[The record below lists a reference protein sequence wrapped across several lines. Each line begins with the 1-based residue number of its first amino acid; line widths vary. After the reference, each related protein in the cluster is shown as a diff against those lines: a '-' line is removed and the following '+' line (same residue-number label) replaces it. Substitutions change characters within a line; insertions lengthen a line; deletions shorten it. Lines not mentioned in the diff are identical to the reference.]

1 MNLLNL
7 MPKLRENLD
16 ADVELTEEE
25 LREERRKIQAQHNRR
40 RGPGH
45 RFPEQ
50 LSNGAIRRL
59 QARQAKAEK
68 RKMNSRRR
76 RQWMAQQGAVA
87 TLRGQLV
94 VVGALP
100 QVGRD
105 SWPSPDLYA
114 NAMTGL
120 RKVFGFREPVGHE
133 EGPQPR
139 TDDEIVDA
147 ALEAYHQIVARRAS

>member
-50 LSNGAIRRL
+50 MGNGAIRRL

-87 TLRGQLV
+87 TLRGQLIT
-94 VVGALP
+94 VGGLP
-100 QVGRD
+100 AVTRWRQGA
-105 SWPSPDLYA
+105 PSVEAYE

-120 RKVFGFREPVGHE
+120 RKVFGERS
-133 EGPQPR
+133 
-139 TDDEIVDA
+139 TDGEVIDA